1 LNPLS
6 SIYGAV
12 TSGRNFL
19 YERGRLPIYRLRGPV
34 VSVGNLSTGGAGKT
48 PCVILLGEQLKAR
61 GVSFDILSRGYGR
74 QSRGVKLVDPAGSA
88 SEFGDEPVLLAR
100 RVEVPV
106 FVGESR
112 YAAGLAA
119 EKKFG
124 PQLHLL
130 DDGFQHR
137 ALARDFDVVL
147 LSSDDIQDQLL
158 PVGRLREPL
167 SSLMRANA
175 VVLTNKPRGNKAP
188 TSEVPT
194 GAHSSSTP
202 ESKQLIWHVSRG
214 IRLENP
220 PPRPVVF
227 CGIARPQSFFEQLR
241 QAGVEPC
248 AEISYRDHHLYTE
261 SDVRA
266 LLNLRSQ
273 HSASGFLTTEKD
285 TINLGANAAKLQP
298 LSKAVVTMEFAD
310 PVDAVDTMLR
320 IIHERER
327 RS

>member
-12 TSGRNFL
+12 CATRNHL
-19 YERGRLPIYRLRGPV
+19 YDRGRLPIHHLRGPV

-48 PCVILLGEQLKAR
+48 PFVILLGEQLKAR
-61 GVSFDILSRGYGR
+61 GVSFDILSRGYKR
-74 QSRGVKLVDPAGSA
+74 QSHGVKLVDPAGSA
-88 SEFGDEPVLLAR
+88 LEFGDEPLLLTR
-100 RVEVPV
+100 RVQVPV
-106 FVGESR
+106 FVGKSR

-137 ALARDFDVVL
+137 ALARDFDIVL
-147 LSSDDIQDQLL
+147 LSSHDIQDQLL
-158 PVGRLREPL
+158 PGGRLREPL

-175 VVLTNKPRGNKAP
+175 VVLTNKARTNANP

-194 GAHSSSTP
+194 SAHTP
-202 ESKQLIWHVSRG
+202 VPASKQLVWRICRG

-220 PPRPVVF
+220 PPRPIVF
-227 CGIARPQSFFEQLR
+227 CGIARPQIFFEQLR
-241 QAGVEPC
+241 QAGIEPV
-248 AEISYRDHHLYTE
+248 AEISYRDHHSYSE
-261 SDVRA
+261 SDVRD

-273 HSASGFLTTEKD
+273 HSAGGFLTTEKD
-285 TINLGANAAKLQP
+285 IINLGDHAASLQP
-298 LSKAVVTMEFAD
+298 LSTAVVTLEFAD

-320 IIHERER
+320 IINER
-327 RS
+327 RLRS